1 MSLKREDKYRNCNF
15 VLMILVAQRGEY
27 VGKLI
32 VLSLDESE
40 KIIYDKIMKIVGES
54 DICVDKTLLKEQEP
68 MRIGELYIQSEQHKV
83 LKRDQEVRLTNIEFR
98 ILYVLALHQGSILS
112 KEQIYN
118 FVWNGE
124 YLRDDS
130 NITSHIRRLR
140 KKIEDDP
147 SRPEYIQTVRGVGYR
162 MNMVKKE

>member
-1 MSLKREDKYRNCNF
+1 
-15 VLMILVAQRGEY
+15 MILVAQRGEY

-98 ILYVLALHQGSILS
+98 ILYVLALHQGSMPYPALFTAPSAAKFTGGLHGITV
-112 KEQIYN
+112 ENIPQCGGAVP
-118 FVWNGE
+118 VWNMDQPPVLHQLFRNQISRQRW
-124 YLRDDS
+124 YRQSTLRLA
-130 NITSHIRRLR
+130 TE
-140 KKIEDDP
+140 K
-147 SRPEYIQTVRGVGYR
+147 T
-162 MNMVKKE
+162 

>member
-1 MSLKREDKYRNCNF
+1 M
-15 VLMILVAQRGEY
+15 
-27 VGKLI
+27 GKLLI
-32 VLSLDESE
+32 LSLDESE
-40 KIIYDKIMKIVGES
+40 QNLYSKIMKIVSEAGIS
-54 DICVDKTLLKEQEP
+54 TDRIIDQEQKAIS
-68 MRIGELYIQSEQHKV
+68 IGELTILPSQRKV
-83 LKRDQEVRLTNIEFR
+83 LKRNQEVTLTNIEFR
-98 ILYVLALHQGSILS
+98 ILYALALHQSHILS

-130 NITSHIRRLR
+130 NITSHVRRLR

>member
-1 MSLKREDKYRNCNF
+1 M
-15 VLMILVAQRGEY
+15 
-27 VGKLI
+27 GKMLI
-32 VLSLDESE
+32 LSLDESE
-40 KIIYDKIMKIVGES
+40 QNLYSKIMEIVNEAGISTDKIIDQEQSVIAVGELA
-54 DICVDKTLLKEQEP
+54 ILP
-68 MRIGELYIQSEQHKV
+68 AQHKV
-83 LKRDQEVRLTNIEFR
+83 LKRHQEVGLTNIEFR

-130 NITSHIRRLR
+130 NITSHVRRLR